1 MRIANRNAML
11 SQLKVLIVEDDN
23 AMAQMCAKL
32 IRRSGHSAVIA
43 NSGRDALAIVRTG
56 GDVDAVVSDVQMPQ
70 MSGIELLARVREFNS
85 EIPVILM
92 TGYANVVTSDE
103 TRLLGA
109 TDYLSK
115 PFNAEAL
122 VGSLERVF
130 RKKVPA
136 TAEI

>member
-103 TRLLGA
+103 ARLLGA